1 MKKVLIKTISAS
13 VGAAILSFG
22 VTTAASA
29 KVGFGKPGEPVEL
42 VIGYQPY
49 YTESWSGVVIN
60 GQNLWKKHLPK
71 GSSAK
76 FEIGLQGSVIVGKL
90 LGEKKSHWVHGRHA
104 CDCFFDERKAGRSSY
119 DFCFGNI

>member
-1 MKKVLIKTISAS
+1 MRRNLVSSIGVAAVAAFAFSAS
-13 VGAAILSFG
+13 DVAQ
-22 VTTAASA
+22 A
-29 KVGFGKPGEPVEL
+29 KVGFGKPGEAVNL

-60 GQNLWKKHLPK
+60 GQDLWKKHLPK

-90 LGEKKSHWVHGRHA
+90 LGEKKPHRIHGRYAGYRIIHA
-104 CDCFFDERKAGRSSY
+104 RIKS
-119 DFCFGNI
+119 

>member
-1 MKKVLIKTISAS
+1 LGGKLVKTKTLKTAVISVAL
-13 VGAAILSFG
+13 ALG
-22 VTTAASA
+22 VSGSALA
-29 KVGFGKPGEPVEL
+29 KVGFGKPGEPVNL

-60 GQNLWKKHLPK
+60 GQDLWKKHLPK

-90 LGEKKSHWVHGRHA
+90 LGEKKSYWVHG
-104 CDCFFDERKAGRSSY
+104 
-119 DFCFGNI
+119 

>member
-1 MKKVLIKTISAS
+1 MNKVLSKTISAS
-13 VGAAILSFG
+13 VGAAILTFG
-22 VTTAASA
+22 LASTASA
-29 KVGFGKPGEPVEL
+29 EVGFGKPGEPVNL

-71 GSSAK
+71 GSTAK

-90 LGEKKSHWVHGRHA
+90 LGEKKSHRVHGRHA
-104 CDCFFDERKAGRSSY
+104 CDCLVNERKTG
-119 DFCFGNI
+119 

>member
-1 MKKVLIKTISAS
+1 MVAALAIGGAS
-13 VGAAILSFG
+13 
-22 VTTAASA
+22 TTQA
-29 KVGFGKPGEPVEL
+29 KVGFGKPGEKVDL

-60 GQNLWKKHLPK
+60 GQNLWKKHLPA

-90 LGEKKSHWVHGRHA
+90 LGEKKPRRSFVEKYLCCIFAKKHGKDAHQ
-104 CDCFFDERKAGRSSY
+104 
-119 DFCFGNI
+119 